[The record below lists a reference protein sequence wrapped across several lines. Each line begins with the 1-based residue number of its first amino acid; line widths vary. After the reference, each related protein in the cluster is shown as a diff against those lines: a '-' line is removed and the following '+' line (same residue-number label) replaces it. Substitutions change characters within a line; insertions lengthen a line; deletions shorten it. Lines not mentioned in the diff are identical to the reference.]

1 MRTRPLI
8 ASPPWTAEDDELL
21 RAVLATG
28 TDTVTNRGSVVA
40 QSVRNPQSGSQIRDI
55 VARCSQGQ
63 ETEIG
68 TERLKMMGK

>member
-8 ASPPWTAEDDELL
+8 ASPPWTAEDDESSS
-21 RAVLATG
+21 RPG
-28 TDTVTNRGSVVA
+28 RGDRYRHDRGSVVA

-63 ETEIG
+63 ETQIG